1 MVKRIQIVYKIF
13 TGNLRGEDMK
23 ENYNIFIN
31 DRVVVI
37 KVVGISKIVNI
48 TSVIV
53 FVVIYFHAILV
64 KNFKDLNNG
73 MNIIKIIIFFA
84 DILNSRNGLHHNV
97 RGVKNFVMV

>member
-1 MVKRIQIVYKIF
+1 
-13 TGNLRGEDMK
+13 MK